1 MRILD
6 WNGEFADFRLMKKL
20 TITTSM
26 KTNLLKAVLLAC
38 CVVAGGFN
46 LPATQLQRAD
56 VAANSVWVLHV
67 NCDTLRPTAIGKY
80 ILAEL
85 EKPEAQAKL
94 AVFQDMFSFD
104 LRTQLHG
111 LTLYSGGSTP
121 QDGVLLVYADFDQD
135 KLVTLA
141 KAANDSKSTTH
152 NGHTIYN
159 WVDDNKKAHHGEK
172 QRVYAS
178 IQGNR
183 IIFGQREAAVSQ
195 ALDVLDGSI
204 PNLSTGSAFPHLG
217 AASDTSFL
225 FGAARKIDFS
235 QSDPNAAIFRL
246 SKGIR
251 LQIGEVQQ
259 HLIGTLTL
267 EANDEEVAGSMTA
280 IAQGMI
286 GLLKLQKDKPEVAK
300 FLQAINLKQDGS
312 SLVLGLNMATDDVV
326 GAMKASAE
334 RKAARKAEKAET
346 EEKK

>member
-1 MRILD
+1 
-6 WNGEFADFRLMKKL
+6 
-20 TITTSM
+20 M
-26 KTNLLKAVLLAC
+26 KTNLLKATLFACGLLAS
-38 CVVAGGFN
+38 AFS

-67 NCDTLRPTAIGKY
+67 NCDTLRPTAIGKH

-94 AVFQDMFSFD
+94 AVFQNMFSFD

-111 LTLYSGGSTP
+111 LTLYSAGSTP
-121 QDGVLLVYADFDQD
+121 QDGVLLVYADFDAD
-135 KLVTLA
+135 KLTTLA
-141 KAANDSKSTTH
+141 KAANDSRNSTH

-183 IIFGQREAAVSQ
+183 IIFGQHESAVSQ
-195 ALDVLDGSI
+195 ALDVLDGSVQ
-204 PNLSTGSAFPHLG
+204 NLSTGNAFPQLG
-217 AASDTSFL
+217 GADDTSFL
-225 FGAARKIDFS
+225 AGAARKLDLL

-267 EANDEEVAGSMTA
+267 EANDEEVAGSMMA
-280 IAQGMI
+280 IAQGMV
-286 GLLKLQKDKPEVAK
+286 GLMKLQKDKPEATK
-300 FLQAINLKQDGS
+300 FLQAINLKQDGA
-312 SLVLGLNMATDDVV
+312 SLVLSLNVPTDDVV

-334 RKAARKAEKAET
+334 RKAAKKVQKAEA
-346 EEKK
+346 EEKN

>member
-1 MRILD
+1 
-6 WNGEFADFRLMKKL
+6 
-20 TITTSM
+20 M
-26 KTNLLKAVLLAC
+26 KTNLFKTTLLSCCLLAG
-38 CVVAGGFN
+38 VLN

-94 AVFQDMFSFD
+94 AVFQNMFSFD

-111 LTLYSGGSTP
+111 LTLYSTGSTP
-121 QDGVLLVYADFDQD
+121 QDGVLLVYADFDAD
-135 KLVTLA
+135 KLTTLA
-141 KAANDSKSTTH
+141 KAANDSQNSTH

-159 WVDDNKKAHHGEK
+159 WVDENKKARHGEK

-183 IIFGQREAAVSQ
+183 IIFGQRESAVSQ
-195 ALDVLDGSI
+195 ALDVFDSSV
-204 PNLSTGSAFPHLG
+204 PNLSTGNAFPQLG
-217 AASDTSFL
+217 GANDISFL
-225 FGAARKIDFS
+225 AGAARKLNLS
-235 QSDPNAAIFRL
+235 QSDPNAAVFRL
-246 SKGIR
+246 SKSMR

-259 HLIGTLTL
+259 NLVGTLTL
-267 EANDEEVAGSMTA
+267 EANDEEVAGSMMA

-286 GLLKLQKDKPEVAK
+286 GLVKLQKDKPEATRL
-300 FLQAINLKQDGS
+300 LQAINLKQDGS
-312 SLVLGLNMATDDVV
+312 SLILTINVPTDDVV

-334 RKAARKAEKAET
+334 RNAAKKAQKAEA
-346 EEKK
+346 EEKN

>member
-1 MRILD
+1 
-6 WNGEFADFRLMKKL
+6 
-20 TITTSM
+20 M
-26 KTNLLKAVLLAC
+26 KTNLFKTTLLSCCLLAG
-38 CVVAGGFN
+38 VPN

-56 VAANSVWVLHV
+56 VAANSVWVVHI

-94 AVFQDMFSFD
+94 AVFQNMFSFD

-111 LTLYSGGSTP
+111 LTLYSTGSTP
-121 QDGVLLVYADFDQD
+121 QDGVLLVYADFDAD
-135 KLVTLA
+135 KLTTLA
-141 KAANDSKSTTH
+141 KAANDSQSSAH

-159 WVDDNKKAHHGEK
+159 WVDENKKARHGEK

-183 IIFGQREAAVSQ
+183 IIFGQRESAVSQ
-195 ALDVLDGSI
+195 ALDVFDGSV
-204 PNLSTGSAFPHLG
+204 PNLSTRKAFPQLG
-217 AASDTSFL
+217 GANDISFL
-225 FGAARKIDFS
+225 AGAARKLDLS
-235 QSDPNAAIFRL
+235 QSDPNAAVFRL
-246 SKGIR
+246 SKSMR

-259 HLIGTLTL
+259 NLVGTLTL
-267 EANDEEVAGSMTA
+267 EANDEEVAGSMMA

-286 GLLKLQKDKPEVAK
+286 GLVKLQKDKPEATK
-300 FLQAINLKQDGS
+300 LLQAINLKQDGS
-312 SLVLGLNMATDDVV
+312 SIILTLNVPTDDVV

-334 RKAARKAEKAET
+334 RKAAKKAEE

>member
-1 MRILD
+1 
-6 WNGEFADFRLMKKL
+6 
-20 TITTSM
+20 M
-26 KTNLLKAVLLAC
+26 KTNLLKVTIFAC
-38 CVVAGGFN
+38 CLAANSFN
-46 LPATQLQRAD
+46 VPATQLQRAD

-80 ILAEL
+80 IMAEL

-111 LTLYSGGSTP
+111 LTLYSAGSTP
-121 QDGVLLVYADFDQD
+121 QDGVLLVYADFDAN
-135 KLVTLA
+135 KLVILA
-141 KAANDSKSTTH
+141 KAANDSKNTTH

-183 IIFGQREAAVSQ
+183 IIFGQRESAVSQ

-204 PNLSTGSAFPHLG
+204 PNLSTGSAFPQLG
-217 AASDTSFL
+217 GANDATFL
-225 FGAARKIDFS
+225 SGAARKLDLS

-246 SKGIR
+246 SKAIR

-259 HLIGTLTL
+259 NLTGTLTL

-312 SLVLGLNMATDDVV
+312 SVVLALNMPTDDAV
-326 GAMKASAE
+326 GALKASAE
-334 RKAARKAEKAET
+334 RKAAKKAEKAEA